1 LSSGIGGLRY
11 SPLEQ
16 LSICYKTPIGS
27 NIGARDLQELIAMIM
42 ANTGLDAA
50 RSEKALGI
58 MLSLVQKQGDK
69 AKVAELFD
77 KLPGAAE
84 LAAQHGGDGAAKGGL
99 LGMLGGGLMGG
110 PLAAISKLQAAGLN
124 MEQIKVLGKTTLD
137 YAKEKAGTDLVRDV
151 AGSIPGL
158 GSYV

>member
-1 LSSGIGGLRY
+1 M
-11 SPLEQ
+11 
-16 LSICYKTPIGS
+16 
-27 NIGARDLQELIAMIM
+27 QELIGLVM
-42 ANTGLDAA
+42 AKTGLDAA
-50 RSEKALGI
+50 RAEKALGI

-84 LAAQHGGDGAAKGGL
+84 LAATHGGDGAAKGGL

-110 PLAAISKLQAAGLN
+110 PLAAIGKLQSAGLN

-137 YAKEKAGTDLVRDV
+137 YAKEKAGTDLVRQV